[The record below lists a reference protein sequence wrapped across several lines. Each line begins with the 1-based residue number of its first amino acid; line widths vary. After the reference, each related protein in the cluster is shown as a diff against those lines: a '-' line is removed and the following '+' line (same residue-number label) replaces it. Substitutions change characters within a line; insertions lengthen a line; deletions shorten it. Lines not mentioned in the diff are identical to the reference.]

1 MSQNKDME
9 KDTELNHQDNTGN
22 SLEQDRTWADS
33 LLNKQ
38 SLSQFNLSKT
48 DAPFNYFESF
58 PDKLMSRIESEKR
71 QKIEKKNAKIFFLPS
86 FMQPMNR
93 WAVAAAF
100 IIVVGG
106 SFIFL
111 NNSVTKKTQA
121 PVVANAISLQE
132 LSSEEIESY
141 VDANEWIAEIDIQT
155 QMQKENSKLSS
166 LDEKQIEEIQKIINK

>member
-1 MSQNKDME
+1 M
-9 KDTELNHQDNTGN
+9 
-22 SLEQDRTWADS
+22 
-33 LLNKQ
+33 LNKQ
-38 SLSQFNLSKT
+38 SLSELNASKI

-58 PDKLMSRIESEKR
+58 PDQLMSRIESEKR

-111 NNSVTKKTQA
+111 NNSVSKKTQA
-121 PVVANAISLQE
+121 PVVANDISLQE

-141 VDANEWIAEIDIQT
+141 VDANEWIAEIDIQA

>member
-22 SLEQDRTWADS
+22 SLEQDRAWAES

-121 PVVANAISLQE
+121 PVVANVISLQE